1 MSASGPLLGDVVHL
15 GDDTF
20 LKEWGA
26 DALDGK
32 PIAEIG
38 DLSGAIYDLVCA
50 GLGDRPRIHPSAYVS
65 PLANVGDDAVIG
77 PGAAIYEYS
86 TVRGRTVISRN
97 VHVGYGC
104 EVSRSVIAQNSELS
118 HRATVCCSVIGQR
131 SYFAVGLV
139 TAVCLLSNPDM
150 LRPSRPVH
158 FALPN
163 GQRLTTGQSKW
174 GALIGDDV
182 RAGIGVAIGPGAV
195 IGARTVLH
203 AGVTVATDWIPPDS
217 ILNHPATGYQIEPRP
232 EGVRS

>member
-1 MSASGPLLGDVVHL
+1 MKAFGPLLGDVVRL
-15 GDDTF
+15 GDDTC

-26 DALDGK
+26 DTLDGE
-32 PIAEIG
+32 PIAAVG
-38 DLSGAIYDLVCA
+38 DLSGAVYDLVCA

-65 PLANVGDDAVIG
+65 PLANVGEDVVIG

-104 EVSRSVIAQNSELS
+104 EISRSVIGQNSELS

-131 SYFAVGLV
+131 TYFAVGLV

-163 GQRLTTGQSKW
+163 GQRVSTGQPKW

-182 RAGIGVAIGPGAV
+182 RTGIGVAIGPGAV

-203 AGVTVATDWIPPDS
+203 AGVTVTTAWIPPDS
-217 ILNHPATGYQIEPRP
+217 FLSLPATGYQIEPRS
-232 EGVRS
+232 EGVPS